1 MDAEALTITLG
12 ANGDLGARYSASAT
26 VLGADGEALTEAVG
40 PAAVPRLY
48 SREHL
53 DALRAL
59 AERHPNVPMLEIRWP
74 ALGQARAKALAQ
86 GAVSGAV
93 TGAVTG
99 ADVASLMRRFHCGVA
114 PDGDAV
120 LDAVLDADLNA
131 ISDRDAVLRSA
142 LRETE
147 QRRLGQLQSACPAY
161 FAPRGTQRRRL
172 HWLHR
177 RRTIRGTEEACADL
191 QVS

>member
-12 ANGDLGARYSASAT
+12 ANG
-26 VLGADGEALTEAVG
+26 EAITEAAG
-40 PAAVPRLY
+40 PAAMPRLY

-53 DALRAL
+53 DALRAH
-59 AERHPNVPMLEIRWP
+59 AERHPDVPMLELRWP

-86 GAVSGAV
+86 RAV

-120 LDAVLDADLNA
+120 LDAVLDADRNA
-131 ISDRDAVLRSA
+131 SALRSA

-161 FAPRGTQRRRL
+161 FAPRGTKRRRL

-191 QVS
+191 QIS

>member
-12 ANGDLGARYSASAT
+12 ADGDLGARYSASAP
-26 VLGADGEALTEAVG
+26 VLGADGEAIAEAAG
-40 PAAVPRLY
+40 PAAMPRLY

-53 DALRAL
+53 DALRAH
-59 AERHPNVPMLEIRWP
+59 AERHPDVPMLELRWP

-86 GAVSGAV
+86 GAVTGAV
-93 TGAVTG
+93 AGAVTG

-120 LDAVLDADLNA
+120 LDAVLEADRNA
-131 ISDRDAVLRSA
+131 SALRSA

-161 FAPRGTQRRRL
+161 FAPRGTKRRRL

-191 QVS
+191 QIS

>member
-1 MDAEALTITLG
+1 MLPASQRLPSRTAASGARPVLDTAPLEMGAEALTIVLG
-12 ANGDLGARYSASAT
+12 ANG
-26 VLGADGEALTEAVG
+26 EAIAEAAG
-40 PAAVPRLY
+40 PAAMPRLY

-53 DALRAL
+53 DGLRAL

-93 TGAVTG
+93 SGAG
-99 ADVASLMRRFHCGVA
+99 AASLMRRFLCGVA
-114 PDGDAV
+114 PDGDAN
-120 LDAVLDADLNA
+120 LDADLDGSA
-131 ISDRDAVLRSA
+131 LRSA
-142 LRETE
+142 LREAE

-161 FAPRGTQRRRL
+161 FAPRGTKRRRL

-177 RRTIRGTEEACADL
+177 RRTIRGTEEACAEL